1 MARGNNTE
9 NQNQQR
15 QQSKE
20 LNDAARDYA
29 DIQQSILDTERQI
42 GETLNQTT
50 RTQRESEERAARVLE
65 LQQKRSLLVQLLR
78 TQEQAIESVLDEQE
92 KTERTI
98 VDVIKSRRQNE
109 SEVKD
114 LTKSVLNSMRQQKH
128 EVMGISDAGKQVT
141 ENMMSSSGFA
151 RDFGNILQSA
161 SNQLGDSVYL
171 SDEFM
176 DILQETNKV
185 REDYRNLEREIAEGA
200 QAAAEGKYDAKKVEE
215 DLAKKSRTIRIDE
228 EAHQDK
234 TKEFYENIPNM
245 TADQINAKRIELRLE
260 GELLEARKLSL
271 DAMSEQNKVLGEST
285 KEAEKTL
292 GVFDKITSGDFKG
305 ALLQKFGLTAI
316 GEEVKKNVGGALVNV
331 VKAVKVGDLKG
342 AFSEAG
348 KGLKGILDM
357 AGKLTMAL
365 GIGALFMLGKFLLDS
380 FGKLDKEVSQLG
392 KDFGISKAEAKELHH
407 TSIDVA
413 NQMRITGIHSEEVA
427 KGLKTVSDN
436 LGGIDLTEAFSSGN
450 AAVQQMVKDTTI
462 LTEKFGLSAE
472 EAGNLSNIAAISGKS
487 VGEMSMMASTLG
499 KGIFS
504 AKESMKIL
512 AGIPKSIVSSM
523 SKMPEAMIKTAMHAK
538 MLGMNMK
545 QIADIGRKSLDIE
558 QSLEAEMEARA
569 LIGREINLDGMRAAA
584 LAGDQEGV
592 MNELLKQAGSMKEFN
607 NMNVLQKEAL
617 AKAAGMEVDQMAE
630 MLGKQEELN
639 KAGLSQ
645 AKLQEL
651 QSKNASELANIAAS
665 TSDKDKKAYLE
676 KLAAEKKSE
685 ETQAAMADI
694 MKRVQEIAV
703 KLLDPILDMVDG
715 LMNGTDG
722 AAAMDG
728 VLNAVKGTVSVIKPI
743 ISAIAATI
751 GFIIKPLTWILGLFA
766 GATNETASIAET
778 TGKVSDGLSTVSE
791 KVKPLTAGFGNV
803 LTAVTAIGGFFAGK
817 ALLGKGIDMVTS
829 KVGDLGKSLVSKVG
843 GPLGKIGGK
852 LFGGGKREDS
862 GAGATAAGGTDNAAV
877 GEAEKGKNIVSGILD
892 KIKSI
897 IDSIKGVVQS
907 AIGFVR
913 DVGKDLLG
921 TLKDLIAGIGDIL
934 REGANI
940 IVDVGTKLAEGA
952 MKILNII
959 MNGLASA
966 AEKLPTIMG
975 ALGKA
980 IVAFFEPMAALVNP
994 MIIGGIVIFTGTMI
1008 GLAYAFKLLGEGIGA
1023 AAPGITAFFDGVG
1036 GVIKTVGESI
1046 AKVIET
1052 ITTSVLRLQDIDG
1065 AKMVKAA
1072 FGIYAI
1078 AGALAAFG
1086 GGSFIGG
1093 LGDALG
1099 KLFGGDPVEKF
1110 NRFASIDAK
1119 GLLTVATAIDK
1130 LSLSMNSFSSTI
1142 EKVNLDKV
1150 DQLVEKIEKVKSAQT
1165 SAAIS
1170 DLATTG
1176 ISAVTSFV
1184 GNLFG
1189 TTEQQQSQTVSTGTQ
1204 GGSGTASAGNPM
1216 ANVEKKLDT
1225 LINVMTQAANTPTV
1239 IKFGERVID
1248 EIRSQIDFKKAY
1260 NVKVDNTYGRTA

>member
-1 MARGNNTE
+1 
-9 NQNQQR
+9 
-15 QQSKE
+15 
-20 LNDAARDYA
+20 
-29 DIQQSILDTERQI
+29 
-42 GETLNQTT
+42 
-50 RTQRESEERAARVLE
+50 
-65 LQQKRSLLVQLLR
+65 
-78 TQEQAIESVLDEQE
+78 
-92 KTERTI
+92 
-98 VDVIKSRRQNE
+98 
-109 SEVKD
+109 
-114 LTKSVLNSMRQQKH
+114 
-128 EVMGISDAGKQVT
+128 
-141 ENMMSSSGFA
+141 
-151 RDFGNILQSA
+151 
-161 SNQLGDSVYL
+161 
-171 SDEFM
+171 
-176 DILQETNKV
+176 
-185 REDYRNLEREIAEGA
+185 
-200 QAAAEGKYDAKKVEE
+200 
-215 DLAKKSRTIRIDE
+215 
-228 EAHQDK
+228 
-234 TKEFYENIPNM
+234 
-245 TADQINAKRIELRLE
+245 
-260 GELLEARKLSL
+260 
-271 DAMSEQNKVLGEST
+271 
-285 KEAEKTL
+285 
-292 GVFDKITSGDFKG
+292 
-305 ALLQKFGLTAI
+305 
-316 GEEVKKNVGGALVNV
+316 
-331 VKAVKVGDLKG
+331 
-342 AFSEAG
+342 
-348 KGLKGILDM
+348 
-357 AGKLTMAL
+357 
-365 GIGALFMLGKFLLDS
+365 MLGKFLLDS

-407 TSIDVA
+407 TAVDVA

-892 KIKSI
+892 KIKAI

-959 MNGLASA
+959 MDGLASA

-980 IVAFFEPMAALVNP
+980 VVAFFEPMAALVNP
-994 MIIGGIVIFTGTMI
+994 MVIGGILIFTGTMI

-1036 GVIKTVGESI
+1036 GVIKTVGEAI

-1110 NRFASIDAK
+1110 NRFASIDAN
-1119 GLLTVATAIDK
+1119 GLLAVATAIDK
-1130 LSLSMNSFSSTI
+1130 LSLSMSSFSSTI

-1189 TTEQQQSQTVSTGTQ
+1189 TSEQQQSQTVSTGTT
-1204 GGSGTASAGNPM
+1204 GGGGTAAAGNPM

-1248 EIRSQIDFKKAY
+1248 EIKTQIDFKKAY
-1260 NVKVDNTYGRTA
+1260 NVKVDNTYGRTT